1 MDVDD
6 EVSTYVSGTVLD
18 PGDLIGEQEHSVE
31 WCPRL
36 KPVFSIGS
44 GKCS

>member
-6 EVSTYVSGTVLD
+6 EVPTSVSGTVLD

-31 WCPRL
+31 
-36 KPVFSIGS
+36 
-44 GKCS
+44 